1 MKIFVYSTNGLKLG
15 FQSPQKK
22 KEGQGRTVFSS
33 TTMSYYDLY
42 KPNSKSMYMA
52 CHLFQTKKKL
62 TCIKSKTLVKLKI
75 CLGTSRCMT
84 SIHCECF
91 KTFYQQCGLAGAL
104 SPCNFEKQI
113 SISTV
118 LSKKPNLYL
127 LAKILYVHWFQ
138 VK

>member
-1 MKIFVYSTNGLKLG
+1 MKIFVYSTNGLKLE
-15 FQSPQKK
+15 FQSPQQ
-22 KEGQGRTVFSS
+22 KEGQGRTNFSS
-33 TTMSYYDLY
+33 TTISYYDLY
-42 KPNSKSMYMA
+42 KPNYKSMYMT